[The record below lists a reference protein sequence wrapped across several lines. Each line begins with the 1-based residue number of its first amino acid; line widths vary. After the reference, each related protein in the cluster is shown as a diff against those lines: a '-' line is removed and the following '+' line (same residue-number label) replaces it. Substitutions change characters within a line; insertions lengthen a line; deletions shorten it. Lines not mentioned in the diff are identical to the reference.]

1 MCFHDGAS
9 LLLANDSHLDSLY
22 VSTYQ
27 LLDEND
33 SHLHLMLV
41 SARFARLAKQ
51 VLTCLVSWHSLT
63 MGGRGWVS
71 RENIDVASLP
81 LEKLNQTA

>member
-9 LLLANDSHLDSLY
+9 LLLANDSHLDSPY
-22 VSTYQ
+22 VSAYQ

-51 VLTCLVSWHSLT
+51 VLTCLVSECLLW
-63 MGGRGWVS
+63 GGEGWVS

-81 LEKLNQTA
+81 LEKLNLDV